1 MSASSETKGISVNMD
16 MEQVTFIHA
25 FNGFFFFDNGLSC
38 LSWNKIN
45 KKVLQTLHKIIHP
58 VRGSEDHLSRYGE
71 EFLRSFFVC
80 AIIKNKIK
88 HVALLLSYT
97 NEDIIIIEQ
106 EK

>member
-1 MSASSETKGISVNMD
+1 MSASSETKGISAN

-58 VRGSEDHLSRYGE
+58 SQQSEEVKIIYLVMARNFSLVFCVRND
-71 EFLRSFFVC
+71 
-80 AIIKNKIK
+80 KK
-88 HVALLLSYT
+88 
-97 NEDIIIIEQ
+97 
-106 EK
+106 